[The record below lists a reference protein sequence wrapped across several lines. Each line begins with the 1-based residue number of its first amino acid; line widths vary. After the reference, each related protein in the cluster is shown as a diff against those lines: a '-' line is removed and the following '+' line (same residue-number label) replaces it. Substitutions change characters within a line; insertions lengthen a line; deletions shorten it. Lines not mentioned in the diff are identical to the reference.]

1 MVKLEEIYFKRNPDF
16 VFRKIVDE
24 LMLVP
29 IRQKVADMDCIY
41 TLNKVG
47 SFIWERL
54 NGETSLEELQQAVA
68 DNFTADDAQDTDA
81 DVIQFLE
88 ELEQAGAARR
98 V

>member
-1 MVKLEEIYFKRNPDF
+1 MKLEEIYFKRNPDF

-41 TLNKVG
+41 SLNKVG
-47 SFIWERL
+47 AFIWERL

>member
-1 MVKLEEIYFKRNPDF
+1 MKLEEIYFKRNPDF